1 MPFGRC
7 AAVVVGHRPACEK
20 RLTSASKR
28 GPTRVFSMC
37 QGDTSR
43 VGGLASV
50 CAAPCRLK
58 RPGASGAERGRLA
71 RGAALGAAEGAR
83 NGHGLA
89 SMRAPLTLSGASEPQ
104 SVVYLQRPE
113 RLGRGWS
120 RSRSP
125 DRARWLGGARGS
137 IVAGLELLPWP
148 KALELHSGTRDYHIS
163 PSDHRDNI

>member
-1 MPFGRC
+1 M
-7 AAVVVGHRPACEK
+7 GHRPACEK

-28 GPTRVFSMC
+28 DTNRIFSMC

-43 VGGLASV
+43 VGGLTSV

-58 RPGASGAERGRLA
+58 RPGASGAARGRLA
-71 RGAALGAAEGAR
+71 HGAALGAAEGAR
-83 NGHGLA
+83 NGHGPA
-89 SMRAPLTLSGASEPQ
+89 SIRAPLTLSGASGPQ
-104 SVVYLQRPE
+104 SVVYLQEPE

-137 IVAGLELLPWP
+137 IVAELELLPGP
-148 KALELHSGTRDYHIS
+148 TALESRLATRDFHCFATDEEESI
-163 PSDHRDNI
+163 

>member
-1 MPFGRC
+1 M
-7 AAVVVGHRPACEK
+7 GHRPACEK

-28 GPTRVFSMC
+28 DPNRVFSMC

-58 RPGASGAERGRLA
+58 RPGASGAARGRLA

-83 NGHGLA
+83 NGHGPA
-89 SMRAPLTLSGASEPQ
+89 SIRAPLTLSGASGPQ
-104 SVVYLQRPE
+104 SVVYLQEPE

-137 IVAGLELLPWP
+137 IVAGLELLPGP
-148 KALELHSGTRDYHIS
+148 TALESRLATRDFHCFATDEEESI
-163 PSDHRDNI
+163 